1 MCEGDGTAAK
11 PSKGQC
17 VRVDG
22 LEEYR
27 GCQKFLYSLCGKV
40 LATRHRNDVDE
51 CFVTRHYRHMGLDW
65 SDALVRYTVPKE
77 GRYALYAA
85 IIWERWIPAT
95 QCTVIHLPP
104 AVLPT
109 GRWYEGHRPPPGA
122 PIHSTLPIGDHVDVG
137 GGSGAADA
145 MSEAVVGA
153 VAKGEGEVTAMVEF
167 QAEAEWKAVEAV
179 VCYLDWAEA
188 EAQKK
193 AAEQREPRSGK

>member
-1 MCEGDGTAAK
+1 M
-11 PSKGQC
+11 S
-17 VRVDG
+17 
-22 LEEYR
+22 
-27 GCQKFLYSLCGKV
+27 
-40 LATRHRNDVDE
+40 
-51 CFVTRHYRHMGLDW
+51 
-65 SDALVRYTVPKE
+65 
-77 GRYALYAA
+77 
-85 IIWERWIPAT
+85 
-95 QCTVIHLPP
+95 PP
-104 AVLPT
+104 
-109 GRWYEGHRPPPGA
+109 RPPPGA